1 MSCQRESLQV
11 LGTNKGKLNLIDSRI
26 SFSDP
31 TIMDFK
37 CARDHK
43 NFLSEIINHYSA
55 VNFFDEDRK
64 IVTRDLISVKI
75 WDTRNN
81 REPFLDIYV
90 DETIQSHVC

>member
-26 SFSDP
+26 SFTDP

-37 CARDHK
+37 CARDNK
-43 NFLSEIINHYSA
+43 NFLSEIINQYSA

-90 DETIQSHVC
+90 D